1 MATKLTL
8 FFLALSCLVVFPQP
22 RLEITPD
29 DIEFEDIFHR
39 NKNVYFINTGNAP
52 LRIDSM
58 VYKRYNNYYF
68 LRFDRPWEY
77 PVILQPN
84 DSAKMDCILES
95 YVYVP
100 AVDTS
105 DTLFIYNNGTK
116 PIEKLK
122 IKIKYFDDDYGRAVI
137 NGFVT
142 SDSLPVDS
150 AKVYFLYEN
159 NYIIAS
165 AVSNQN
171 GFYEVRLPPGQYA
184 VAVEKDS
191 YYVSFYQNQYDPINA
206 DLITLKKDSVKTIN
220 LQIQRTPFISNSVS
234 GVIIDSVSFAKVKK
248 GLVIVRTGIHSPNK
262 ISAETNNKILQNGI
276 YTAFIKQDGSY
287 RIPGIIGSGYYYVQA
302 FSNYYLPSFY
312 NNAGLP
318 AVFWQQADS
327 ILINGALSNINI
339 LMKRDS
345 SVGGGIITGSVIL
358 NFEMTNRSDVL
369 VYAKSTDNGLWY
381 NYAYLKRNSEF
392 KLTNLPYSN
401 YKLYAQKIGYND
413 GVSIDL
419 QISPTSTIISGVNI
433 PIILSSA
440 ETETSLPSNFYLYQN
455 YPNPFN
461 PTTKIRYS
469 IPNEETVVAVSLLKI
484 YDILGNEIATLVN
497 EKKKPGYYEVEWD
510 ASSTPSGVYIYR
522 LTHGKFSSA
531 KKMILVR

>member
-1 MATKLTL
+1 MAIKFTL
-8 FFLALSCLVVFPQP
+8 FFVALSCFAMFPQP

-39 NKNVYFINTGNAP
+39 NKNVYFKNTGNAP

-58 VYKRYNNYYF
+58 FYRKSNYYF
-68 LRFDRPWEY
+68 IRFDRPWEY

-95 YVYVP
+95 YLYVP

-116 PIEKLK
+116 PVERLK

-150 AKVYFLYEN
+150 AKVYFFYEN

-165 AVSNQN
+165 AFTNQN
-171 GFYEVRLPPGQYA
+171 GFYEAQLPPGQYA

-191 YYVSFYQNQYDPINA
+191 YFVSFYQNQYDPINA
-206 DLITLKKDSVKTIN
+206 DLIMLKKDSVKTIN
-220 LQIQRTPFISNSVS
+220 LQIQRAPITGNSVA
-234 GVIIDSVSFAKVKK
+234 GFIIDSLSFAKIKK

-262 ISAETNNKILQNGI
+262 NSAEANHKILQTGI
-276 YTAFIKQDGSY
+276 YTAFIRKDGSY
-287 RIPGIIGSGYYYVQA
+287 KIPNIIGSGYYYVQA
-302 FSNYYLPSFY
+302 FSDYYLPSFY
-312 NNAGLP
+312 NNSGLP

-327 ILINGALSNINI
+327 ILINGPLSNINI

-345 SVGGGIITGSVIL
+345 SVGGGIITGNVIL
-358 NFEMTNRSDVL
+358 NPEVTNLSDIL
-369 VYAKSTDNGLWY
+369 VYAKSTDNDLWY

-392 KLTNLPYSN
+392 NCH
-401 YKLYAQKIGYND
+401 
-413 GVSIDL
+413 
-419 QISPTSTIISGVNI
+419 
-433 PIILSSA
+433 
-440 ETETSLPSNFYLYQN
+440 F
-455 YPNPFN
+455 
-461 PTTKIRYS
+461 
-469 IPNEETVVAVSLLKI
+469 
-484 YDILGNEIATLVN
+484 
-497 EKKKPGYYEVEWD
+497 
-510 ASSTPSGVYIYR
+510 
-522 LTHGKFSSA
+522 
-531 KKMILVR
+531 